1 MKARLPRVFLSFLA
15 LAISFSLPAQAAPIT
30 FTATG
35 NANVVGYVTFDDA
48 DFDGTDFQ
56 LLLNTDVVDLS
67 IVAFGASFTL
77 TDVVTSDLTIIDS
90 SGPVPLIV
98 NGVGL
103 LASNG
108 AQSIAFFPDGFGG
121 TALDGDA
128 SLAFSNIPVFDPDL
142 FDFYQ
147 VKWEVLTAVPEPTS
161 LALFGV
167 GAALLARR
175 RRIAKA

>member
-1 MKARLPRVFLSFLA
+1 MTARLPRVFLSFLA
-15 LAISFSLPAQAAPIT
+15 LALFSSLPAQAAPIT

-48 DFDGTDFQ
+48 DFDGTIFQ
-56 LLLNTDVVDLS
+56 FLANTEVVDLS
-67 IVAFGASFTL
+67 LVAFGASFDL
-77 TDVVTSDLTIIDS
+77 ADVVDADFTIIDS
-90 SGPVPLIV
+90 TGPVPFIV
-98 NGVGL
+98 NGAGL
-103 LASNG
+103 LANNG
-108 AQSIAFFPDGFGG
+108 AEAIAFFPDGFGG

-128 SLAFSNIPVFDPDL
+128 SLAFSLTPDFGP

-147 VKWEVLTAVPEPTS
+147 VKWEVLAVPEPTS

-175 RRIAKA
+175 RRMAKA

>member
-15 LAISFSLPAQAAPIT
+15 IALLSSLSAQAAPIT

-35 NANVVGYVTFDDA
+35 NANVVGYVRFDSA
-48 DFDGTDFQ
+48 DFDGTNFQ
-56 LLLNTDVVDLS
+56 FLLNTEVVDLA
-67 IVAFGASFTL
+67 ITAFGATFTL
-77 TDVVTSDLTIIDS
+77 ADVVTSDFTIIDS

-98 NGVGL
+98 NGAGL

-108 AQSIAFFPDGFGG
+108 ARAIAFFPDGFGG

-128 SLAFSNIPVFDPDL
+128 SLAFSSTPGFGP

-147 VKWEVLTAVPEPTS
+147 VKWKAVAVPEPTS

-175 RRIAKA
+175 RRMAKA